1 MNVGSVSDISAF
13 QAIRTQE
20 QIAMAVFRK
29 TLDVAEAQGDAAISL
44 LESAAETADQIQ
56 EAARHQLDVT
66 A

>member
-56 EAARHQLDVT
+56 ESARHQLDVT